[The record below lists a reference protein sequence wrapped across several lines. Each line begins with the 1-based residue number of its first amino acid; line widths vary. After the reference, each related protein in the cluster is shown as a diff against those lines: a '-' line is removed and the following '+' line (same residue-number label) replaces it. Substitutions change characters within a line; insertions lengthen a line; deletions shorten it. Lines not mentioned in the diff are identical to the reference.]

1 LRNKKAK
8 ESIAEKRIAELN
20 AIATS
25 DESMELRKNAI
36 QIMEDLG
43 KRMDISLQKEVKRN
57 YCKNCKTPYGMNT
70 RVRLKKE
77 NVIITCGECG
87 KIRRIRYR
95 PLRSQS

>member
-1 LRNKKAK
+1 MSEYIHKAI
-8 ESIAEKRIAELN
+8 SIGMIFKRHGRKRIAELN

-57 YCKNCKTPYGMNT
+57 YCEEIDGT
-70 RVRLKKE
+70 L
-77 NVIITCGECG
+77 
-87 KIRRIRYR
+87 
-95 PLRSQS
+95 